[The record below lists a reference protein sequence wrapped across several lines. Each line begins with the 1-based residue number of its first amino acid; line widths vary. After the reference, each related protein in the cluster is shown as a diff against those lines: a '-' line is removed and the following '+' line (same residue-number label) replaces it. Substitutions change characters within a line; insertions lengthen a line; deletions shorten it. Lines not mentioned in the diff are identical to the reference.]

1 MKNTAT
7 LFNPKSPVEHSNL
20 WPTTYHII
28 THKEETPHIQAETKP
43 KQNELINWLYAHNI
57 PHFNE
62 MLKPQFRLIP
72 VQV

>member
-1 MKNTAT
+1 MKNAAT
-7 LFNPKSPVEHSNL
+7 EFNPKSPNTVIFGRQHTISL
-20 WPTTYHII
+20 RTKRKRPTF
-28 THKEETPHIQAETKP
+28 
-43 KQNELINWLYAHNI
+43 KQQQQNKKKELINWLYAHNI